1 MYSRGQDIC
10 KPDPARLRR
19 NLSGIINFAKFREE
33 KLAPYAEVQEEADAL
48 LDEAARLEDHNAR
61 LVRAPDQAE
70 PHCHVGLWTQ
80 QELCFLVVTALR
92 PPLLSSTWA

>member
-19 NLSGIINFAKFREE
+19 NLSAIINFAKFREE
-33 KLAPYAEVQEEADAL
+33 KLAPYAEAQEEADAL

-61 LVRAPDQAE
+61 LVRAPDQADLTAMWDFG
-70 PHCHVGLWTQ
+70 HSRSCA
-80 QELCFLVVTALR
+80 FL
-92 PPLLSSTWA
+92 